1 MKNSEKATIPAPKT
15 NTQEQVDQT
24 LKLASAGIKVTVE
37 RVEGKEGKLEKEEEK
52 HDSPR
57 SSRAAPYVTPPS
69 VSTDMMKVEMGKT
82 MVLPSLKGDAIKKW
96 GTLVQGYE
104 ASYGRYDRNRISVE
118 VREGINYRKN
128 SNLYTDSL
136 PERLRAS
143 RGERGQTCNWIWLS
157 HDVISSEE
165 LTSFPLATMNSG
177 TGHDGEIRNMN
188 WSTNG
193 SKPSP
198 FHLRLR
204 VSKTCGNFYPGL
216 GQNQGS
222 AHPKCA

>member
-24 LKLASAGIKVTVE
+24 LKLASAGIMVTVE

-57 SSRAAPYVTPPS
+57 SLRATPYVTPIS

-82 MVLPSLKGDAIKKW
+82 IVLPSLKGGAIKKW

-104 ASYGRYDRNRISVE
+104 ASYGRYDCNRISVK
-118 VREGINYRKN
+118 VRERINYRRN

-136 PERLRAS
+136 SERLRAS
-143 RGERGQTCNWIWLS
+143 R
-157 HDVISSEE
+157 EE
-165 LTSFPLATMNSG
+165 EGKLVT
-177 TGHDGEIRNMN
+177 
-188 WSTNG
+188 
-193 SKPSP
+193 
-198 FHLRLR
+198 
-204 VSKTCGNFYPGL
+204 GL
-216 GQNQGS
+216 G
-222 AHPKCA
+222 